1 MDGTVKVDLHLLQI
15 LVSKS
20 VVMNTIMGNTL
31 VTTEILPL
39 EMDVAQLAQ

>member
-20 VVMNTIMGNTL
+20 VVMITIMGNSL
-31 VTTEILPL
+31 VTTEILLL